1 MVVDDGIIDEP
12 GLVRVETVPLTNADA
27 PSPHSSSS
35 SSKASVDDKRKLV
48 EKDFIFQYD
57 V

>member
-27 PSPHSSSS
+27 PSTHSSS
-35 SSKASVDDKRKLV
+35 SSKASDDDKRKLV
-48 EKDFIFQYD
+48 EKDFIFQ
-57 V
+57 